1 MDGYEDDDEI
11 SILLSQRFAR
21 PDLGINRFVVYLK
34 IFLEKEIVRYLSRK
48 KIAKFIYLPYC
59 TNMDVRIW
67 NCFKVISLRQCKLR
81 FRLTGY
87 F

>member
-59 TNMDVRIW
+59 TDVQIW
-67 NCFKVISLRQCKLR
+67 NCVKVISLSQCKLR

>member
-34 IFLEKEIVRYLSRK
+34 IFLEKEIVRYVSRK
-48 KIAKFIYLPYC
+48 KIAKFMYLPYC
-59 TNMDVRIW
+59 TDVQIW
-67 NCFKVISLRQCKLR
+67 NCVKVISLSQCKLR

>member
-34 IFLEKEIVRYLSRK
+34 IFLEKEIVRYVSRK

-59 TNMDVRIW
+59 TDVQVW
-67 NCFKVISLRQCKLR
+67 NCVKVISLRQCKLR

>member
-34 IFLEKEIVRYLSRK
+34 IFLEKEIVRYVSRK
-48 KIAKFIYLPYC
+48 KIAKFIYLLYC
-59 TNMDVRIW
+59 TDVQIW
-67 NCFKVISLRQCKLR
+67 NCVKVISLSQCKLR

>member
-11 SILLSQRFAR
+11 SILLSQRFAL
-21 PDLGINRFVVYLK
+21 PDLGINRICK